1 MKRLRQGDPSVSI
14 PLMAVVALGNPAKR
28 PGNGERDSLEKKV
41 FLRRELGAHRKMI
54 PTREECLRLMGQYGM
69 LENIIHHSLEVA
81 KVALFLSVELNKKGQ
96 RIDLGLVEAASLL
109 HDLTKTEC
117 LKTKEDHAQTGFQLL
132 MGMGYEKV
140 GEVVAQH
147 IWLGKAGDPSSVS
160 EEEIVNYADKRVMHD
175 RIVSL
180 AERFSD
186 LKERYGKHQRAM
198 DYLERL
204 QEEIYGIE
212 NKIFFILQIDP
223 NDLLHL

>member
-1 MKRLRQGDPSVSI
+1 
-14 PLMAVVALGNPAKR
+14 
-28 PGNGERDSLEKKV
+28 
-41 FLRRELGAHRKMI
+41 MI

-117 LKTKEDHAQTGFQLL
+117 LKTKEDHAQAGSQLL
-132 MGMGYEKV
+132 KGMGFERV

-147 IWLGKAGDPSSVS
+147 IRLGKEGNPSAVS

-175 RIVSL
+175 RVVPL
-180 AERFSD
+180 KERFND
-186 LKERYGKHQRAM
+186 LMVRYGKHPSAR
-198 DYLERL
+198 DYLEQL
-204 QEEIYGIE
+204 QKEIYGIE
-212 NKIFFILQIDP
+212 NKIFIILQINPDA
-223 NDLLHL
+223 LQRL